1 MDDKSIARI
10 NELYHKSK
18 AEGLTEAEAREQ
30 KVLRRQYIDDF
41 KRNLRGQ
48 LNNVPFRKRMEAL
61 QIWEKNLET
70 KKEIRETVLK
80 KRRQYPADRRHVF
93 STCIA
98 EKVMAHP
105 YFMQADTVYCYV
117 DFDGEVETRQ
127 IINEA
132 LARENSCMFKVHGD
146 NMEFYP
152 IKSLTELTKGIFG
165 IPGAACFGDSGG
177 SIYDSLRTLM
187 ILPGVAFDVSR
198 NRIGYGRGYY
208 DRYLKKHGGFWTM
221 ALAFECQMVE
231 KIPAE
236 DTDIRPQ
243 SLITET
249 RILG

>member
-1 MDDKSIARI
+1 
-10 NELYHKSK
+10 
-18 AEGLTEAEAREQ
+18 
-30 KVLRRQYIDDF
+30 
-41 KRNLRGQ
+41 
-48 LNNVPFRKRMEAL
+48 MEAL

-70 KKEIRETVLK
+70 KKVIRETVLK

-132 LARENSCMFKVHGD
+132 LARGKQLYVPRVHGD

-152 IKSLTELTKGIFG
+152 IKSLTELTKGTFG
-165 IPGAACFGDSGG
+165 IPEPPVSEIREDS
-177 SIYDSLRTLM
+177 YDSLRTLM

-236 DTDIRPQ
+236 ETDIRPQ